1 MEGIPAESEMGRG
14 ASRRTR
20 RLPQALFAGRCGCL
34 LTGAALAWVSACSD
48 LSDRGLAARVDDW
61 TLSEERL
68 AELIVLAQPFPLDSA
83 AVRELARHWMSAAA
97 LSLRAAAGD
106 SLSGSEALAESTWLE
121 QREATLARDR
131 EERIGAAV
139 GLDSASVERTFREGS
154 LRLIAHVLRRVG
166 PETSSSER
174 LLQQRTAE
182 RLLSI
187 LIEGG
192 SWDQLVAESEDAAS
206 RQAGGLLGLFGPG
219 ELPGTLDRTAFRL
232 EPGQVSGV
240 TQSSDGYH
248 ILYRPRFEEV
258 GSLYAS
264 RLYERRMIEADMA
277 AGERD
282 RTARGF
288 VVSPG
293 AATVVGAIVADPAQ
307 WLESLQPLATWEAGA
322 EGAVDAV
329 VADAAADAGVADAG
343 AADAGVAGSLTAG
356 TVARYVFFL
365 PPESVAELS
374 GVGADARNR
383 FVRDLGTRELRIA
396 DAAAR
401 GTTLDQVVEQDFA
414 RLHAD
419 DIEYWTRALAL
430 DDPEAPLRAALANH
444 MELLVSRRE
453 DARSLPP
460 LLDAWLLSRTES
472 RVRERGVLAAIVL
485 ARGMLSEA
493 GGASGNDP

>member
-1 MEGIPAESEMGRG
+1 M
-14 ASRRTR
+14 
-20 RLPQALFAGRCGCL
+20 PQALFAGRFACL
-34 LTGAALAWVSACSD
+34 LTSVALAWVSACSD

-61 TLSEERL
+61 TLTEERL

-121 QREATLARDR
+121 QREAMLARDR
-131 EERIGAAV
+131 EERIGANVA
-139 GLDSASVERTFREGS
+139 LDSASVERTFREGS

-264 RLYERRMIEADMA
+264 RLYQRRLIDADMA

-288 VVSPG
+288 AVSPG
-293 AATVVGAIVADPAQ
+293 AATVVGAIVADPAE

-322 EGAVDAV
+322 EGA
-329 VADAAADAGVADAG
+329 AG
-343 AADAGVAGSLTAG
+343 AGVAGSLTAG
-356 TVARYVFFL
+356 MVARYVFFL

-374 GVGADARNR
+374 GAGADARNR
-383 FVRDLGTRELRIA
+383 LVRDLGTRELRIA

-401 GTTLDQVVEQDFA
+401 GTTLDQVVVQDFA

-419 DIEYWTRALAL
+419 DMEYWTRALAL
-430 DDPEAPLRAALANH
+430 DGPEAPSRTALANH

-460 LLDAWLLSRTES
+460 LLEAWLLSRTES

-493 GGASGNDP
+493 GGASGIDP

>member
-1 MEGIPAESEMGRG
+1 MR
-14 ASRRTR
+14 
-20 RLPQALFAGRCGCL
+20 L
-34 LTGAALAWVSACSD
+34 LTVVAVAWTSACSD

-61 TLSEERL
+61 TLTEERL
-68 AELIVLAQPFPLDSA
+68 AELIVLAQPFPLDSV
-83 AVRELARHWMSAAA
+83 AVRELARHWMSVAA

-121 QREATLARDR
+121 QREALLARDR
-131 EERIGAAV
+131 EERLGLDVA
-139 GLDSASVERTFREGS
+139 LDSASVERIFREGS

-187 LIEGG
+187 LVEGG

-206 RQAGGLLGLFGPG
+206 SQAGGLLGLFGPG

-248 ILYRPRFEEV
+248 ILYRPRFEEI

-264 RLYERRMIEADMA
+264 RLYERRLIEADMA

-288 VVSPG
+288 AVSSG

-307 WLESLQPLATWEAGA
+307 WLESLQPLATWEAAGGA
-322 EGAVDAV
+322 
-329 VADAAADAGVADAG
+329 ADAGAADAGVADAG
-343 AADAGVAGSLTAG
+343 AGVAGSLTAG

-365 PPESVAELS
+365 PPEAVAELA
-374 GVGADARNR
+374 GAGAEARNR
-383 FVRDLGTRELRIA
+383 FVRDLGTRELRLA

-401 GTTLDQVVEQDFA
+401 GTTLDQVVVQDFV
-414 RLHAD
+414 RLHED

-430 DDPEAPLRAALANH
+430 DDAEAPSRSALANH

-460 LLDAWLLSRTES
+460 LLEAWLLSRSEA

-485 ARGMLSEA
+485 ARGMLAEA
-493 GGASGNDP
+493 GGGAGNDP

>member
-1 MEGIPAESEMGRG
+1 MPDAV
-14 ASRRTR
+14 
-20 RLPQALFAGRCGCL
+20 FAGRFACL
-34 LTGAALAWVSACSD
+34 LTSVALAWVSACSD

-61 TLSEERL
+61 TLTEDRL

-106 SLSGSEALAESTWLE
+106 SLSGPEALAESTWLE
-121 QREATLARDR
+121 QREAMLARDR
-131 EERIGAAV
+131 EERISANVA
-139 GLDSASVERTFREGS
+139 LDSASVERTFREGS

-258 GSLYAS
+258 GSLYGS
-264 RLYERRMIEADMA
+264 RLYERRLIEADMA

-293 AATVVGAIVADPAQ
+293 AATVVGAIVADPTQ
-307 WLESLQPLATWEAGA
+307 WLESLQPLATWEVGA
-322 EGAVDAV
+322 E
-329 VADAAADAGVADAG
+329 G
-343 AADAGVAGSLTAG
+343 AADAGVAGVGAAGTGVAGSLIAG

-365 PPESVAELS
+365 PPESVAELA
-374 GVGADARNR
+374 VAGADARNR
-383 FVRDLGTRELRIA
+383 LVRDLGTRELRIA

-401 GTTLDQVVEQDFA
+401 GTTLDQVVVQDFA

-419 DIEYWTRALAL
+419 DIEYWTRALTL
-430 DDPEAPLRAALANH
+430 DDPEAPSRAALANH

-460 LLDAWLLSRTES
+460 LLEAWLLSRTES

-493 GGASGNDP
+493 GGASGTDP

>member
-1 MEGIPAESEMGRG
+1 MEGNPAESERGRG
-14 ASRRTR
+14 VSRNHC
-20 RLPQALFAGRCGCL
+20 RLLRAPLAGRFACL
-34 LTGAALAWVSACSD
+34 LTGVTLAWVSACSD

-61 TLSEERL
+61 TLTEERL
-68 AELIVLAQPFPLDSA
+68 AELIVLAQPFPLDST

-97 LSLRAAAGD
+97 LTLRAAAGD

-121 QREATLARDR
+121 QREAMLARDR
-131 EERIGAAV
+131 EERIGANVA
-139 GLDSASVERTFREGS
+139 LDSASVERTFREGS
-154 LRLIAHVLRRVG
+154 LRLIAHTLRRVG

-187 LIEGG
+187 LVEGG

-264 RLYERRMIEADMA
+264 RLYQRRLIEADIA
-277 AGERD
+277 TGERD

-288 VVSPG
+288 IVSPG
-293 AATVVGAIVADPAQ
+293 AATVVGVIVADPAQ
-307 WLESLQPLATWEAGA
+307 WLESLQPLATWEA
-322 EGAVDAV
+322 
-329 VADAAADAGVADAG
+329 DAAGATGTGVADGG
-343 AADAGVAGSLTAG
+343 ATGAAGSLTAG
-356 TVARYVFFL
+356 TLARYVFFL
-365 PPESVAELS
+365 PPESVAEL
-374 GVGADARNR
+374 VGAGAEARNR

-401 GTTLDQVVEQDFA
+401 GTTLDQVVVQDFV
-414 RLHAD
+414 RLHED
-419 DIEYWTRALAL
+419 DIEYWTRTLAL
-430 DDPEAPLRAALANH
+430 DDAEAPSRAALANH
-444 MELLVSRRE
+444 MELLVARRE

-460 LLDAWLLSRTES
+460 LLEAWVLSRTES

-493 GGASGNDP
+493 GGAAGNEP

>member
-1 MEGIPAESEMGRG
+1 M
-14 ASRRTR
+14 
-20 RLPQALFAGRCGCL
+20 
-34 LTGAALAWVSACSD
+34 
-48 LSDRGLAARVDDW
+48 
-61 TLSEERL
+61 

-121 QREATLARDR
+121 QREAMLARDR
-131 EERIGAAV
+131 EERIGAGVA
-139 GLDSASVERTFREGS
+139 LDSASVERTFREGS

-322 EGAVDAV
+322 EGAVDAG
-329 VADAAADAGVADAG
+329 VADAAADTG
-343 AADAGVAGSLTAG
+343 AADPGVAGSLTAG

-365 PPESVAELS
+365 PLESVAELS

-419 DIEYWTRALAL
+419 DVEYWTRALAL
-430 DDPEAPLRAALANH
+430 DDPEAPSRAALANH

-460 LLDAWLLSRTES
+460 LLEAWLLARTES

>member
-1 MEGIPAESEMGRG
+1 MR
-14 ASRRTR
+14 
-20 RLPQALFAGRCGCL
+20 L
-34 LTGAALAWVSACSD
+34 LTVVAVAWVSACSD
-48 LSDRGLAARVDDW
+48 LSDRGLVARVDDW
-61 TLSEERL
+61 TLTEERL
-68 AELIVLAQPFPLDSA
+68 AELIVLAQPFPLDSV
-83 AVRELARHWMSAAA
+83 AVRELARHWMSGAA

-106 SLSGSEALAESTWLE
+106 SLSGAEALAESTWLE

-131 EERIGAAV
+131 EERLGATVAA
-139 GLDSASVERTFREGS
+139 DSASVERTFREGS
-154 LRLIAHVLRRVG
+154 LRLIAHTLRRVG

-187 LIEGG
+187 LVEGG

-264 RLYERRMIEADMA
+264 RLYQRRLIEADMA

-288 VVSPG
+288 AVSPG
-293 AATVVGAIVADPAQ
+293 AATVVGVIVADPAQ

-322 EGAVDAV
+322 EGA
-329 VADAAADAGVADAG
+329 ADAGVADAG
-343 AADAGVAGSLTAG
+343 AGVAGSLTAG

-365 PPESVAELS
+365 PPEAVAELA
-374 GVGADARNR
+374 GAGADARNR

-401 GTTLDQVVEQDFA
+401 GTTLDQVVVQDFA
-414 RLHAD
+414 RLHED
-419 DIEYWTRALAL
+419 DIEYWARALAL
-430 DDPEAPLRAALANH
+430 DDPEAPSRAALARH

-460 LLDAWLLSRTES
+460 LLEAWLLSRTES

-493 GGASGNDP
+493 GGAAGNDP

>member
-1 MEGIPAESEMGRG
+1 MEGIPAESERGRG
-14 ASRRTR
+14 VSRSHR
-20 RLPQALFAGRCGCL
+20 RVLRAPLAGRFACL
-34 LTGAALAWVSACSD
+34 LTGVALAWVSACSD

-61 TLSEERL
+61 TLTEQRL
-68 AELIVLAQPFPLDSA
+68 AELIVLAQPFPLDSV

-121 QREATLARDR
+121 QREAMLARDR
-131 EERIGAAV
+131 EERLGAGVA
-139 GLDSASVERTFREGS
+139 LDSASAERTFREGS
-154 LRLIAHVLRRVG
+154 LRLIAHTLRRVG

-187 LIEGG
+187 LVEGG

-258 GSLYAS
+258 GSLYVS
-264 RLYERRMIEADMA
+264 RLYERRVIEADMA
-277 AGERD
+277 AAERD

-293 AATVVGAIVADPAQ
+293 AATVVGVIVTDPAQ
-307 WLESLQPLATWEAGA
+307 WLESLQPLATWDAGP
-322 EGAVDAV
+322 EGAAG
-329 VADAAADAGVADAG
+329 AGVAG
-343 AADAGVAGSLTAG
+343 GGVAGSLTAG
-356 TVARYVFFL
+356 MVARYVFFL
-365 PPESVAELS
+365 PPEAVAELA
-374 GVGADARNR
+374 GAGAEARNR
-383 FVRDLGTRELRIA
+383 FVRDLGTRELRLA

-401 GTTLDQVVEQDFA
+401 GTTLDQVVVQDFV
-414 RLHAD
+414 RLHED

-430 DDPEAPLRAALANH
+430 DDPGAPSRAALANH

-472 RVRERGVLAAIVL
+472 RVRDRGVLAAIVL

-493 GGASGNDP
+493 GGAAGNDP

>member
-1 MEGIPAESEMGRG
+1 MEGIPAESERGRG
-14 ASRRTR
+14 APRRTR
-20 RLPQALFAGRCGCL
+20 RLPRAALAGRCACL
-34 LTGAALAWVSACSD
+34 LTGVALAWISACSD

-61 TLSEERL
+61 TLTEERL
-68 AELIVLAQPFPLDSA
+68 AELIVLAQPFPLDSV
-83 AVRELARHWMSAAA
+83 AVRELARHWTSVAA

-106 SLSGSEALAESTWLE
+106 SLSGSEALAQSTWLE
-121 QREATLARDR
+121 QREALLALDR
-131 EERIGAAV
+131 EERLGADVA
-139 GLDSASVERTFREGS
+139 LDSASVERTFREGS

-206 RQAGGLLGLFGPG
+206 SQAGGLLGLFGPG

-264 RLYERRMIEADMA
+264 RLYQRRLIEADMT

-293 AATVVGAIVADPAQ
+293 AATVVGVIVADPAE
-307 WLESLQPLATWEAGA
+307 WLESLQPLATWE
-322 EGAVDAV
+322 EGGERA
-329 VADAAADAGVADAG
+329 ADAG
-343 AADAGVAGSLTAG
+343 AADPADAAGAGVGAAGTEVAGSLTAG

-365 PPESVAELS
+365 PPESVAELA
-374 GVGADARNR
+374 GAGAETRNR
-383 FVRDLGTRELRIA
+383 FVRDLGTRELRLA

-401 GTTLDQVVEQDFA
+401 GTTLDQVLVQDFV
-414 RLHAD
+414 RLHED

-430 DDPEAPLRAALANH
+430 DDAEGPSRSALASH

-460 LLDAWLLSRTES
+460 LLEAWLLSRTES

-493 GGASGNDP
+493 GGAAGNDP

>member
-1 MEGIPAESEMGRG
+1 MPVAR
-14 ASRRTR
+14 ASVWS
-20 RLPQALFAGRCGCL
+20 LAGLAVAFVSGC
-34 LTGAALAWVSACSD
+34 ANLA
-48 LSDRGLAARVDDW
+48 DRGLAARVDDW

-83 AVRELARHWMSAAA
+83 AAHQLADHWMAGAA

-106 SLSGSEALAESTWLE
+106 SLAGSEALAESIWLE
-121 QREATLARDR
+121 QREAMLARDR
-131 EERIGAAV
+131 EERLGAAV
-139 GLDSASVERTFREGS
+139 GLDDAGVERTFREGS

-182 RLLSI
+182 RLLST
-187 LIEGG
+187 LVEGG

-219 ELPGTLDRTAFRL
+219 ELPVTLDRTAFRL

-264 RLYERRMIEADMA
+264 RLYQRRLVEADMSA
-277 AGERD
+277 AESD
-282 RTARGF
+282 RATRGF
-288 VVSPG
+288 AVAPG
-293 AATVVGAIVADPAQ
+293 AVAVVGAMVADPSE
-307 WLESLQPLATWEAGA
+307 WLESLQLLATWAAEPSEA
-322 EGAVDAV
+322 EP
-329 VADAAADAGVADAG
+329 AAAS
-343 AADAGVAGSLTAG
+343 GSLTAG
-356 TVARYVFFL
+356 MVARYMFFL
-365 PPESVAELS
+365 PPESLAELAE
-374 GVGADARNR
+374 ADPEARTR
-383 FVRDLGTRELRIA
+383 FVRDLGTRELRLA

-401 GTTLDQVVEQDFA
+401 GLTLAPVAAQEYA

-419 DIEYWTRALAL
+419 EVEYWTNALELDGPDAPSRGALA
-430 DDPEAPLRAALANH
+430 RH
-444 MELLVSRRE
+444 MESLVSRRE
-453 DARSLPP
+453 EARSLPP
-460 LLDAWLLSRTES
+460 LLEAWLLGRTES

-485 ARGMLSEA
+485 ARGMLTEA
-493 GGASGNDP
+493 GGATGTDP

>member
-1 MEGIPAESEMGRG
+1 MR
-14 ASRRTR
+14 
-20 RLPQALFAGRCGCL
+20 L
-34 LTGAALAWVSACSD
+34 LTVVAVAWVSACSD

-61 TLSEERL
+61 TLTEERL
-68 AELIVLAQPFPLDSA
+68 AELTVLAQPFPLDSV
-83 AVRELARHWMSAAA
+83 AVRELARHWMSGAA

-121 QREATLARDR
+121 QREAMLARDR
-131 EERIGAAV
+131 EERIGANVA
-139 GLDSASVERTFREGS
+139 LDSASVERTFREGS
-154 LRLIAHVLRRVG
+154 LRLIAHTLRRVG

-187 LIEGG
+187 LVEGG
-192 SWDQLVAESEDAAS
+192 SWDQLVAESEDAVS

-264 RLYERRMIEADMA
+264 RLYQRRLIEADMA

-288 VVSPG
+288 IVSPG
-293 AATVVGAIVADPAQ
+293 AATVVGVIVADPAL
-307 WLESLQPLATWEAGA
+307 WLESLQPLATWEEAG
-322 EGAVDAV
+322 G
-329 VADAAADAGVADAG
+329 AADAGVADAG
-343 AADAGVAGSLTAG
+343 AGVAGSLTAG

-365 PPESVAELS
+365 PPEAVAELA
-374 GVGADARNR
+374 GAGAEARNR
-383 FVRDLGTRELRIA
+383 FVRDLGTRELRLA

-401 GTTLDQVVEQDFA
+401 GTTLDQVVVQDFV
-414 RLHAD
+414 RLHED
-419 DIEYWTRALAL
+419 DIEYWTRTLAL
-430 DDPEAPLRAALANH
+430 DDAEAPSRAALARH
-444 MELLVSRRE
+444 MESLVSRRE

-460 LLDAWLLSRTES
+460 LLDAWLLSRTQS

-493 GGASGNDP
+493 GGGAGNDP